1 MEIILASDKE
11 KKVYTVFETAKNA
24 VTEYVILPKYIA
36 KITTSEVHTQTK
48 RLISEEIWGR
58 INNIHA
64 AQKRR
69 PSG

>member
-1 MEIILASDKE
+1 VEIILASDKE

-48 RLISEEIWGR
+48 RLISEEI
-58 INNIHA
+58 
-64 AQKRR
+64 
-69 PSG
+69 